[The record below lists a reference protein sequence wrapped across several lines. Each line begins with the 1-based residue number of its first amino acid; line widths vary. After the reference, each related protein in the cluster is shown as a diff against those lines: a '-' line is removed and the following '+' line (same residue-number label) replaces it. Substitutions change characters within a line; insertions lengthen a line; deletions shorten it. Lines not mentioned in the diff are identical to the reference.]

1 MIIKSLPRSCWT
13 HLRFQ
18 TSHFIMSD
26 TSFEKYSAEEWD
38 HIRKRFF
45 NSILNTTEIAKL
57 GQNVGVSWPF
67 KGKGETAEK
76 YIEYDFEELQSVP
89 GLVGKQKRIQTLM
102 DILRETLAFDDPFSD
117 MVDTVEA
124 ESEEDDTFERIL
136 AKLEIP
142 PSYPTGFVHF
152 EEGTQELLKNED
164 VNTLIEIVHFGQK
177 IARNVVVGG
186 DLKTFLNGLAHKDEV
201 GISKHL
207 PYRRG
212 IRGLHLA
219 EAIGLIAADLPE
231 AAQLQLLSQGGVGLT
246 DEETAALSRASSLN
260 VEGYIKAAV
269 DKVGKVSEWF
279 TAEAADLKQVF
290 TTGGSPERYFIM
302 INDPR
307 RERMALELAKLQL
320 GIGDAKKSG
329 FLGKLFGR

>member
-1 MIIKSLPRSCWT
+1 M
-13 HLRFQ
+13 
-18 TSHFIMSD
+18 
-26 TSFEKYSAEEWD
+26 EKYSAEEWN

-45 NSILNTTEIAKL
+45 NSILNDTEIAKL
-57 GQNVGVSWPF
+57 GQNVSISWPF
-67 KGKGETAEK
+67 KGKGETPSK

-89 GLVGKQKRIQTLM
+89 GLVGKQRRIHTLM

-117 MVDTVEA
+117 MVDTVES

-142 PSYPTGFVHF
+142 PSYPTEFVHF
-152 EEGTQELLKNED
+152 APDTLELLKNED
-164 VNTLIEIVHFGQK
+164 VKTLIEIIHFGQK

-186 DLKTFLNGLAHKDEV
+186 DLKSFLNGLAHKDEV
-201 GISKHL
+201 GIAKHL

-219 EAIGLIAADLPE
+219 EAIGLIAEDLPE
-231 AAQLQLLSQGGVGLT
+231 AAQLNLLEQGGVTLT
-246 DEETAALSRASSLN
+246 EEEKAKCAKASALN
-260 VEGYIKAAV
+260 VEAAIKKAV
-269 DKVGKVSEWF
+269 EKVEAVSGWF
-279 TAEAADLKQVF
+279 IAEAEDLKQVF
-290 TTGGSPERYFIM
+290 ATGGSPERYFIM

-307 RERMALELAKLQL
+307 RERLALQLTKLQL
-320 GIGDAKKSG
+320 NIDESKKTG